1 MQAVSALQ
9 CATKSRLIALTGMEQ
24 ESQEEAG
31 ERFYES
37 VYLLDIVDSAL
48 LLFVRPE

>member
-1 MQAVSALQ
+1 MLPLSHAA
-9 CATKSRLIALTGMEQ
+9 ASRLIALTETEQ

-31 ERFYES
+31 VRFYES
-37 VYLLDIVDSAL
+37 VYLPDVVDSAL